1 MGKTRNRKN
10 RKRSNLIFFEPEKK
24 SFLTL
29 SKHRSAE
36 YNIPSQSSDKGETSN
51 QKWRKL

>member
-1 MGKTRNRKN
+1 MGRKN

-24 SFLTL
+24 KLSFLTL